1 MKKIGLFGGTFDP
14 VHNGHLAV
22 GRAALRQLG
31 LDTLYFIPASLPPHK
46 SDQLITPF
54 SHRAA
59 MLRLAVQGE
68 PRFVVSDIEGLRS
81 GPSYTIDTLLQFR
94 QNLGPEADFFFI
106 IGLDAFADITTWKKY
121 RELLNRT
128 SFVVIDRPSH
138 ACQSVA
144 QEVGRCFPDYQ
155 EEVRGIWSKAGS
167 RRIYALAMDPVP
179 VSSSMIRD
187 RLRRGEPIGDL
198 TPASVVDYLQVN
210 RLLPAAKKGGLS

>member
-68 PRFVVSDIEGLRS
+68 PRFVVSDIEGLRN

-121 RELLNRT
+121 RELLNRA

-144 QEVGRCFPDYQ
+144 QVVGRCFPDYQ
-155 EEVRGIWSKAGS
+155 EEDRGIWSKAGR

-187 RLRRGEPIGDL
+187 RLRRGESIGDL
-198 TPASVVDYLQVN
+198 TPAGVVDYLQRN
-210 RLLPAAKKGGLS
+210 RLLPAAKKGGQS

>member
-54 SHRAA
+54 PHRAA

-128 SFVVIDRPSH
+128 SFVVIDRQSH
-138 ACQSVA
+138 ACRSVA

-155 EEVRGIWSKAGS
+155 EEDRGIWSKAGS
-167 RRIYALAMDPVP
+167 RRIYSLAMDPVP

-187 RLRRGEPIGDL
+187 RLRRGESIGDL

-210 RLLPAAKKGGLS
+210 RLLPAAKKGGQS